1 MSWSAMKDTIPHL
14 RNDRALFL
22 WLLLA
27 GLVGALSGVP
37 WAVAVTGDP
46 TFAWREAGSSLLQ
59 LLPACAVG
67 VWLGAKVGLGFGL
80 RELASRTPGAWD
92 TVRKG
97 ILPGK
102 LVGLAIGAVV
112 LLGVSSMPEDARIPG
127 WDDPTILEGLLR
139 CLSAALT
146 EEIAFRFGLMTLLAW
161 VIWLGLKRPAS
172 HVTSQWGGNL
182 VAALLFAA
190 AHLPGQPPDAWNP
203 ALLVP
208 ILAVNAAAGMIMGWL
223 FMRYGLISA
232 IGAHFVADLVQF
244 VIPRLAALVG

>member
-46 TFAWREAGSSLLQ
+46 TFAWREAGSSLLL

-67 VWLGAKVGLGFGL
+67 VWLGLKVGLGSEL
-80 RELASRTPGAWD
+80 RVLAPRTSGAWE

-97 ILPGK
+97 SLSGT
-102 LVGLAIGAVV
+102 LVGLAIGAVA

-127 WDDPTILEGLLR
+127 FENPTILEGLLR

-146 EEIAFRFGLMTLLAW
+146 EEIAFRFGLMTLSAW
-161 VIWLGLKRPAS
+161 VVWSVLKGAATHATPL
-172 HVTSQWGGNL
+172 WIGNL
-182 VAALLFAA
+182 LASLLFAA
-190 AHLPGQPPDAWNP
+190 AHLPGQPPDAWSP
-203 ALLVP
+203 AVLGPLLSF
-208 ILAVNAAAGMIMGWL
+208 NAAAGMTMGWL
-223 FMRYGLISA
+223 FMRFGLLSAISA
-232 IGAHFVADLVQF
+232 HFAADVVQ
-244 VIPRLAALVG
+244 VVGMASLGG

>member
-1 MSWSAMKDTIPHL
+1 MNDTVAHL

-22 WLLLA
+22 WLLLV
-27 GLVGALSGVP
+27 GLLGALSGVP
-37 WAVAVTGDP
+37 WAVAVSGDP
-46 TFAWREAGSSLLQ
+46 VFAWREAASSLLQ

-67 VWLGAKVGLGFGL
+67 VWLGAKVGLGSGL
-80 RELASRTPGAWD
+80 RQLASRTPGACE

-97 ILPGK
+97 ILPGA

-127 WDDPTILEGLLR
+127 WENPTILEGLLR

-161 VIWLGLKRPAS
+161 VVWLGLKRPAS
-172 HVTSQWGGNL
+172 HATSQWGGNL
-182 VAALLFAA
+182 LAALVFAA

-203 ALLVP
+203 VLLVP
-208 ILAVNAAAGMIMGWL
+208 ILTVNAAAGMIMGWL

-232 IGAHFVADLVQF
+232 IGAHFVADAVQL
-244 VIPRLAALVG
+244 VIPRLAALAG